1 MHLFKKKSGETR
13 SPKASE
19 TQNLNEPMTIT
30 RLAGLY
36 GVSRPTMRKWIKP
49 LLKQLGKIVG
59 KLYNLKQV
67 RLIIRH
73 LGTPGLGS
81 DIG

>member
-1 MHLFKKKSGETR
+1 MHLFKKKAREAPTLKS
-13 SPKASE
+13 SE
-19 TQNLNEPMTIT
+19 TQNLNQPMTIT

-49 LLKQLGKIVG
+49 LLSQLGGMVG
-59 KLYNLKQV
+59 KLYNLRQV
-67 RLIIRH
+67 KVIMRH

-81 DIG
+81 DLS